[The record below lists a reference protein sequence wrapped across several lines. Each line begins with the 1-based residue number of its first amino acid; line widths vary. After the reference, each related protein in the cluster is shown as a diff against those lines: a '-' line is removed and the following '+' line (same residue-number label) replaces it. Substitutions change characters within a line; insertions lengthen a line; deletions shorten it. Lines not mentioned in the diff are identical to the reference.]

1 MADGKDKKVSRSI
14 LLGLQSSDRHCK
26 QARGAGILLTKNN
39 IQYISQHIPEKT
51 PHLFPDI
58 YSKKCN
64 PGFPYQNRIYFI
76 VFQIEMHNWAQKLMS
91 RVPNTCITPESPKV
105 FAWKT

>member
-51 PHLFPDI
+51 PHLLFPEI
-58 YSKKCN
+58 YSNKCN
-64 PGFPYQNRIYFI
+64 PGFPNETRIYFI
-76 VFQIEMHNWAQKLMS
+76 VFQIEMHNWAQNFIS
-91 RVPNTCITPESPKV
+91 SP
-105 FAWKT
+105 APCLL